1 MTDNLCQCLQCKALN
16 RAITSCKEE
25 MDKIVKG
32 YVIKPPTYQGDSEVW
47 SSLQEERYDY
57 LEGFMMK
64 LKFIREYPEREIQ
77 V

>member
-1 MTDNLCQCLQCKALN
+1 MCQCLQCKSLN
-16 RAITSCKEE
+16 RAILKCKSE

-32 YVIKPPTYQGDSEVW
+32 NVIQPATYQGDSEIW

-64 LKFIREYPEREIQ
+64 LKFINEYPERQMQ